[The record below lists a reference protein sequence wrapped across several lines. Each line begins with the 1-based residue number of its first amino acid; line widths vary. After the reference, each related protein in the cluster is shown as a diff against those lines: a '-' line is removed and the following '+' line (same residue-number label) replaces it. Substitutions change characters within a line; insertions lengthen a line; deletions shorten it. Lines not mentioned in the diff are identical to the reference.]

1 MLNKGGNLIAGKQF
15 TDLTKAS
22 ALKDTNIIAVHDGNG
37 LKKASMEDVTM
48 YMADK
53 FSNPN
58 LLINPNFKINQRGQ
72 ATYETSGA
80 SQIYSV
86 DRWRLGKGKVTVNS
100 DGTVTVTA
108 TGGTTNE
115 EGYYQQQLEN
125 AISGDYTVS
134 MEVISVSGAVRIAI
148 DGAWQ
153 NVKSGLNVFHGITRT
168 GAVGLQL
175 ANGASITLKWVK
187 LEQGSIAT
195 PFVAPN
201 SGEELEKCR
210 AFYLTLSKSLVGYRL
225 ANGVLIRADD
235 VAKMKK
241 AKTAIIIGENKSAQ
255 LVCEGTSV
263 TVVISSID
271 VMDGNIVGLY
281 MQNLQ
286 STLNLRTIGVDF
298 NDSQIAIDAEI
309 Y

>member
-1 MLNKGGNLIAGKQF
+1 MPGKQVTELDTLPSF
-15 TDLTKAS
+15 TDTSL
-22 ALKDTNIIAVHDGNG
+22 LPVHNGAG
-37 LKKASMEDVTM
+37 LKKGLLSQLASYLGT
-48 YMADK
+48 K

-80 SQIYSV
+80 GQIYSV
-86 DRWRLGKGKVTVNS
+86 DRWRLGRGKVTVNS

-125 AISGDYTVS
+125 AISDDYTVS

-148 DGAWQ
+148 DGVWQ
-153 NVKSGLNVFHGITRT
+153 NVKSGLNVFHGITGT

-195 PFVAPN
+195 SFVAPN
-201 SGEELEKCR
+201 PAEEIEKCR

-241 AKTAIIIGENKSAQ
+241 AKTAIIIGGNKSTQ
-255 LVCEGTSV
+255 LVCEGNSV

-271 VMDGNIVGLY
+271 VMDGNVIGLY

-286 STLNLRTIGVDF
+286 STLNHRTIGVDF

>member
-1 MLNKGGNLIAGKQF
+1 MPGKQVTELDALPSF
-15 TDLTKAS
+15 TDTSL
-22 ALKDTNIIAVHDGNG
+22 LPVHNGAG
-37 LKKASMEDVTM
+37 LKKGLLSQLASYLGT
-48 YMADK
+48 K

-58 LLINPNFKINQRGQ
+58 LLINSDFKINQRGQ

-80 SQIYSV
+80 GQIYSV
-86 DRWRLGKGKVTVNS
+86 DRWRLGRGKVTVNS

-125 AISGDYTVS
+125 AISGGYTVS

-148 DGAWQ
+148 DGVWQ
-153 NVKSGLNVFHGITRT
+153 NVKSGLNVFHGITGT

-187 LEQGSIAT
+187 LEQGSIST

-201 SGEELEKCR
+201 YIEELMKCR
-210 AFYLTLSKSLVGYRL
+210 YFYYQANVG
-225 ANGVLIRADD
+225 AE
-235 VAKMKK
+235 
-241 AKTAIIIGENKSAQ
+241 IIGQIGQQVKFNIPYLRMRTNSTAKISTNGDANKLILSDSTNETV
-255 LVCEGTSV
+255 LSV
-263 TVVISSID
+263 NTYKDTGSTHIEITTDTNKAGVFSLS
-271 VMDGNIVGLY
+271 GIVEIEL
-281 MQNLQ
+281 
-286 STLNLRTIGVDF
+286 
-298 NDSQIAIDAEI
+298 DSEI